1 MKQSQVE
8 DIVTNIALIG
18 FVLSFP
24 ESIIR
29 TVILGLYFGAC
40 SVKLW
45 SEINKEKKIKRGLI

>member
-45 SEINKEKKIKRGLI
+45 SEINKEKK

>member
-24 ESIIR
+24 QSTTR
-29 TVILGLYFGAC
+29 TVVLGIYFVAC
-40 SVKLW
+40 SVKMW
-45 SEINKEKKIKRGLI
+45 FEIKNENMN